1 MKAAVVGSG
10 AWGTALAIRLCKNGH
25 DVTMWTYEKELIS
38 EMTATRRNPRLPGAE
53 LPKNLNIS
61 GDYACVEGCKL
72 VVMAS
77 PSFPARSVCRGVSP
91 YIDKDAVVVS
101 VTKGLEA
108 GTHMRMSEVVAQE
121 TGHEVVALTGP
132 SHAEEVSIGIPTGLL
147 AACADQQKAE
157 FVQDAFMSDVLRVYT
172 SADPVGAELGAAL
185 KNVIALC
192 AGITDGLGCGDN
204 TKAMLMTRGL
214 TETARLGVALG
225 AQKET
230 FTGLSGVGDL
240 IVTCTS
246 MHSRNR
252 RAGILIGQGKDAQTA
267 MKEVGAV
274 VEGYYA
280 AKSAY
285 ELGKAKGIDM
295 PITEAAYQVLYEGAE
310 VKSTFLGL
318 MSRNRKTESENPGWL

>member
-1 MKAAVVGSG
+1 MK
-10 AWGTALAIRLCKNGH
+10 RL
-25 DVTMWTYEKELIS
+25 KELR
-38 EMTATRRNPRLPGAE
+38 TAAGLSQQTVASKLGITQQA
-53 LPKNLNIS
+53 
-61 GDYACVEGCKL
+61 YANYE
-72 VVMAS
+72 
-77 PSFPARSVCRGVSP
+77 RGKRQP
-91 YIDKDAVVVS
+91 DNNTLLFLADLFNVS
-101 VTKGLEA
+101 VDYLLGKDIDVPTSTDILSHIATPAQTMLPIIGTIRA
-108 GTHMRMSEVVAQE
+108 GYPVR
-121 TGHEVVALTGP
+121 
-132 SHAEEVSIGIPTGLL
+132 AEEHIEGWELSTVKNPK
-147 AACADQQKAE
+147 DY
-157 FVQDAFMSDVLRVYT
+157 FFLRVAGD
-172 SADPVGAELGAAL
+172 SMIG
-185 KNVIALC
+185 

-285 ELGKAKGIDM
+285 ELGKVKGIDM